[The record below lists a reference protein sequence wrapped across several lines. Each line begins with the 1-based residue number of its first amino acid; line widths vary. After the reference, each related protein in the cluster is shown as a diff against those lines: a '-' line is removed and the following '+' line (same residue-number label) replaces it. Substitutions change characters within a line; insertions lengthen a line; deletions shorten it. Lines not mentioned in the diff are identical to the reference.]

1 MEPPSS
7 TSHPRARR
15 IARWLA
21 GVLVLAAGGAAL
33 CQRLLVTVYVVD
45 GVSMEPTLQPGQR
58 LVVWR
63 PCGALARGDL
73 VVFRNPVEPDEVMV
87 KRVLGL
93 PREEVE
99 VAHERLFVG
108 ASRSG
113 ALPPARRPH
122 GQRRAGDRVR
132 GPLLPAG
139 RQPVRVDRLAPVRA
153 DSQAPGRGQGD
164 LARLSVSPR
173 GG

>member
-108 ASRSG
+108 G
-113 ALPPARRPH
+113 FEIGEPYLPPDAHTGSVEPVTVFEDHYYLLGDNRSESIDSRRFGPIP
-122 GQRRAGDRVR
+122 RRLVVGKVIWPDC
-132 GPLLPAG
+132 P
-139 RQPVRVDRLAPVRA
+139 
-153 DSQAPGRGQGD
+153 
-164 LARLSVSPR
+164 
-173 GG
+173 